1 MITKLQNPLVAAA
14 LGFGLSLALGI
25 ASAYRVLGLLVAQ
38 AAAVPEAK
46 KLDPEVKRRGWDFW
60 TIEIENLSNEL
71 KEEKARLRKQAEMIE
86 LRAGRLAAE
95 EKELGKLR
103 ADIEAVRKDIAD
115 KIITISADEAVNLKK
130 LAQTYATLSPRAVVA
145 IIREMDD
152 ATVIKIFSLLKIDVV
167 GPIFE
172 EMSKTAGPEGPL
184 AKRAATL
191 SEKLRLMKANRAGN
205 GP

>member
-1 MITKLQNPLVAAA
+1 MITKLQNPVVAAA

-25 ASAYRVLGLLVAQ
+25 ASAYRVLGVLIAQ
-38 AAAVPEAK
+38 AAVPAVK
-46 KLDPEVKRRGWDFW
+46 QLDPEVKSRGWDFW

-71 KEEKARLRKQAEMIE
+71 KEEKARLRKQSEMIE

-167 GPIFE
+167 GPVFE
-172 EMSKTAGPEGPL
+172 EMAKTAGPEGPL